1 MGPTPAEKIRA
12 AEIMYGTGS
21 TQHLAAI
28 KRFTPK
34 GKK

>member
-12 AEIMYGTGS
+12 AEIMFGTGS
-21 TQHLAAI
+21 AKHLAAI